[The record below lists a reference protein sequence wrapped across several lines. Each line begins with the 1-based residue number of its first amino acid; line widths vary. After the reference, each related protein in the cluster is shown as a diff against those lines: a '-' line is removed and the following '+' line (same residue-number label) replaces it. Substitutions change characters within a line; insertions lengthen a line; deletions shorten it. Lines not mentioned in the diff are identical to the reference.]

1 MNYSSEQLEEIKRM
15 NSTRAMDLIDGGH
28 PEVVHRDN
36 WVPWTAT
43 LRPEKKKGARA
54 NGLSKE
60 K

>member
-1 MNYSSEQLEEIKRM
+1 M